1 MGLHNRWQNVHPVS
15 QNAEKRD
22 KDRQAP
28 RVDTV
33 KRESFVLTSPP
44 NDSAAYFSGK
54 RNFECCMEDVGLE
67 TFTFWKEGGG
77 EELIFY

>member
-1 MGLHNRWQNVHPVS
+1 MGLHVRWQNVHLVS

-28 RVDTV
+28 RVNTV

-44 NDSAAYFSGK
+44 NDSAAYFPEK
-54 RNFECCMEDVGLE
+54 RNFECCIEDVGL
-67 TFTFWKEGGG
+67 KLSLSGGG
-77 EELIFY
+77 GGGGG